1 LRYLLMWER
10 CLCAFVAVLENCGN
24 HKKPPGTRQAVCLTL
39 ALEADTLFLLCRRLV
54 ASRVGQVRGHAGRL
68 YFLC

>member
-24 HKKPPGTRQAVCLTL
+24 HKKPPGTRQAET
-39 ALEADTLFLLCRRLV
+39 
-54 ASRVGQVRGHAGRL
+54 
-68 YFLC
+68 